1 VHNYKRT
8 VIKYGGV
15 ERSGLS
21 RLRLKRVEIHVSS
34 MQLSILLAK
43 MLQIARREV
52 RGGFSR
58 GEFIANDE
66 ARDDF
71 FVGVV

>member
-1 VHNYKRT
+1 MHLYNSQ
-8 VIKYGGV
+8 YGGV
-15 ERSGLS
+15 DESGDDVS

-34 MQLSILLAK
+34 MQLSILLAR

-58 GEFIANDE
+58 GEFIADDE
-66 ARDDF
+66 TRDDI
-71 FVGVV
+71 FVVVV

>member
-1 VHNYKRT
+1 MHLYNSQ
-8 VIKYGGV
+8 YGGV
-15 ERSGLS
+15 DESGDDVS